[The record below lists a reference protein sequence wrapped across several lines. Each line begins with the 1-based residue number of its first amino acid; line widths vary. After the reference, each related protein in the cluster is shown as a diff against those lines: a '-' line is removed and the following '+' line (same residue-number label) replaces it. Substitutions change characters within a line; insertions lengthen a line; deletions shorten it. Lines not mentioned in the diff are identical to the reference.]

1 MQTTSRLLKLLLPV
15 VVATGLGHAGM
26 VGAQPGQNLPVD
38 LPDGPAKPGF
48 DIERFSNAGN
58 GWFETFYVEETEP
71 LRQALEDG
79 RVGAETRIL
88 VTETAGG
95 NLALLTDQ
103 MAYHHLAQGTVE
115 SKHWMAT
122 F

>member
-1 MQTTSRLLKLLLPV
+1 MAAFGLAG
-15 VVATGLGHAGM
+15 VAA
-26 VGAQPGQNLPVD
+26 AQPRENLPVE
-38 LPDGPAKPGF
+38 LPDGPAKAGF

-58 GWFETFYVEETEP
+58 GWFETFYVDVTQP

-79 RVGAETRIL
+79 KVGADTRIL

-95 NLALLTDQ
+95 NLALLIDQ
-103 MAYHHLAQGTVE
+103 MAYHHLAQGTSE
-115 SKHWMAT
+115 GKHWLAT